1 MKSFPPPLTPKEESE
16 LLRRSADGDNEARHI
31 LIERNLRLVAHVIK
45 KYQHL
50 EDDTEDLLSIGTIG
64 LIKAVS
70 TFNPDKKA
78 RLATYACRCIENEL
92 LMMLRTKRKSNRET
106 SLYEPIG
113 TDREGNEI
121 RLYDVIESD
130 EEDACMQLALKNDI
144 SLLYEKLESVL
155 TDREQLILKKRYGLY
170 GEKEYTQK
178 EVAAY
183 VPTFRELKKG
193 RFKNSAP
200 AFFLLIFN
208 FCRSR
213 SCLSILKFMMLLSHR
228 QTGHSTQTFL
238 YQKAECQVPE
248 RRYLQSQAPAEF
260 SFSLLAEVPCRI
272 PAALYGS
279 GNSPHKS
286 ETVLPKHK

>member
-92 LMMLRTKRKSNRET
+92 LMMLRSRKKLSREV

-113 TDREGNEI
+113 QDKEGNAI
-121 RLYDVIESD
+121 HLLDVIEEKQKD
-130 EEDACMQLALKNDI
+130 VVEDLELDRNIRRLFLALDHC
-144 SLLYEKLESVL
+144 L
-155 TDREQLILKKRYGLY
+155 TEREYRILVMRYGIL
-170 GEKEYTQK
+170 GCKEHTQQ
-178 EVAAY
+178 EVGD
-183 VPTFRELKKG
+183 VLG
-193 RFKNSAP
+193 
-200 AFFLLIFN
+200 I
-208 FCRSR
+208 SR
-213 SCLSILKFMMLLSHR
+213 SYVSRMEKRALHK
-228 QTGHSTQTFL
+228 
-238 YQKAECQVPE
+238 
-248 RRYLQSQAPAEF
+248 
-260 SFSLLAEVPCRI
+260 LAE
-272 PAALYGS
+272 ALR
-279 GNSPHKS
+279 
-286 ETVLPKHK
+286 ED